1 MFTFRHFRAR
11 VTRCKD
17 RGSTKPTSIDGKLHV
32 FIFSFRHSIAADYWI
47 RDPVSELSLAG
58 IFFFSFSQVLPLCF
72 LFVYLF
78 LVTRFPY
85 SRISPYFVFFCQRN
99 FIPCNHAMP
108 FSVFSIAVCH
118 YGRSFMLYR
127 YKSRYP
133 RWYIKWRKE
142 RENRETIPNE
152 LAFINI
158 RFPFNC
164 PLSGNRDRSKW
175 RLHGTFYNHD
185 F

>member
-1 MFTFRHFRAR
+1 MQGSWLDKAHF
-11 VTRCKD
+11 D
-17 RGSTKPTSIDGKLHV
+17 RWKASRIYFQLSPFNSSGLLNPRSCVRTVIG
-32 FIFSFRHSIAADYWI
+32 
-47 RDPVSELSLAG
+47 RDL
-58 IFFFSFSQVLPLCF
+58 FFFFLPGITT
-72 LFVYLF
+72 VF
-78 LVTRFPY
+78 LVCLFIPRHPFPILAFFTIF
-85 SRISPYFVFFCQRN
+85 RFFCQRN
-99 FIPCNHAMP
+99 FIPCNHATP

-118 YGRSFMLYR
+118 YERSFMLYR

>member
-17 RGSTKPTSIDGKLHV
+17 RGSTKPTSIDGKLLV

-58 IFFFSFSQVLPLCF
+58 IFFFLSPRYYHCVSC
-72 LFVYLF
+72 LFIYSSSPVSH
-78 LVTRFPY
+78 TRVFHH
-85 SRISPYFVFFCQRN
+85 ISFFCQRT

-118 YGRSFMLYR
+118 YERSFILYR

>member
-17 RGSTKPTSIDGKLHV
+17 RGSTKPTSIDGKLRV

-58 IFFFSFSQVLPLCF
+58 IFFFFFLPGITT
-72 LFVYLF
+72 VF
-78 LVTRFPY
+78 LVCLFIPRHPFP
-85 SRISPYFVFFCQRN
+85 IFAFFTIFHFFCQRN